1 MPAPID
7 LSVWGSLYALQKAD
21 DDGQVMTPREADVDF
36 GVGYG
41 ITTLLAV
48 AFAVLG
54 WLVMYG
60 AVDEQGNPVTLAQGG
75 VGFSQ
80 QFVNMYTQSLGDW
93 SFGLVAFVA
102 IATMVSTSV
111 TCIDGYPRAVTAT
124 LQTIRRKDAIGDDAA
139 ANNQIQPWSL
149 VPALLIMTGA
159 ALLIVWLLIGNLLQM
174 LQVAMIIAA
183 CTRYF
188 CLAEYSFDFRWA
200 YAAALSP
207 SEMGYVVGLV
217 GLSGVAGISCA
228 VCGVCNWLRYIGA
241 LGYSVAP
248 SKSIFMSS

>member
-21 DDGQVMTPREADVDF
+21 DDGQVMTTREADVDF

-124 LQTIRRKDAIGDDAA
+124 LQTIRRKDAVGDDAA
-139 ANNQIQPWSL
+139 ANSQIQPWSL

-183 CTRYF
+183 CTAPIFAWLNIRLISGGHMPQHYRP
-188 CLAEYSFDFRWA
+188 ARWIMMWA
-200 YAAALSP
+200 WL
-207 SEMGYVVGLV
+207 GLV
-217 GLSGVAGISCA
+217 ALLTFLIIYGVYLIGLI
-228 VCGVCNWLRYIGA
+228 R
-241 LGYSVAP
+241 
-248 SKSIFMSS
+248 